1 MNRKIAI
8 LFALMS
14 VFIFTQGLFSLSA
27 APAAHKTL
35 KVKVNYTGGGTV
47 DERHKIYVLLFDANP
62 FTASKLEDFSSAP
75 TLPAPEAGVSHIIR
89 RQSASSKNES
99 VTFNDL
105 SVSTVYAAAFFD
117 KNGSYNPQTF
127 MIEGAPMG
135 VYGKAPDQPEPIKL
149 SVGKTV
155 EVTLGFDESIKAP

>member
-8 LFALMS
+8 LLALMS
-14 VFIFTQGLFSLSA
+14 LFICTLGLFRLSA

-35 KVKVNYTGGGTV
+35 SVKVNYTGAGVV
-47 DERHKIYVLLFDANP
+47 DQQHKIYVLLFDSNP
-62 FTASKLEDFSSAP
+62 FTASKLVDLTSKP

-105 SVSTVYAAAFFD
+105 SVSPVYAAAFFD
-117 KNGSYNPQTF
+117 KNGIYNPQTF

-155 EVTLGFDESIKAP
+155 EVTLGFDDSIKAP